1 METSLVTIENYI
13 EKTWQ
18 TLTRTTA
25 DLVEAASDPK
35 LEGEAPL
42 LYIAPTQ
49 DRSQVEE
56 SLKEAGKSV
65 ELRVLPAD
73 ILSQPNFPG
82 PHWLLYLPHSY
93 IVPGGRFN
101 EMYGWDS
108 YFINLGLLI
117 QNRVDEARKMVD
129 NHLYQVRHYGCVLN
143 ANRTYYLTRSQPP
156 FLATMVR
163 DVYRR
168 TRDLRWL
175 SEAFEGL
182 ESTYLF
188 WMTEPHLT
196 PETGLSRYIDLGSG
210 PAPEVLASERDEEGL
225 THYQR
230 IAKEYGR
237 VVTEGPETEACLGY
251 DIDLFY
257 DRGSMALKPLF
268 YIGDRSMRESGF
280 DPSDR
285 FGRFNVDVI
294 HYNPVDLNSLLYLFE
309 QDMAEISQ
317 ELGFPESQ
325 VSRWTQAA
333 DSRRVAMQTYLWNSR
348 SEMFED
354 YNFLTQK
361 RRAYPFATAY
371 FPLWTGWA
379 TQQQADSLAAHL
391 KDFLKPGGLVT
402 SLNVSGNQWDKPFG
416 WAPLQLVAAE
426 GLQKYGYE
434 AEAKEIAKRFLGMVE
449 SEYQRTGTI
458 LEKYD
463 VEARSSSVS
472 EDIQFGYSSNEVGFG
487 WTNGVYLALKE
498 RILGRQSQ

>member
-1 METSLVTIENYI
+1 METSLVTIEHYI
-13 EKTWQ
+13 ENTWQ

-42 LYIAPTQ
+42 LYIAPTE
-49 DRSQVEE
+49 DRSRVEE
-56 SLKEAGKSV
+56 SLKEAGKLV
-65 ELRVLPAD
+65 ELRVLPED
-73 ILSQPNFPG
+73 ILSQPNFSG
-82 PHWLLYLPHSY
+82 PHGLLYLPHSY

-108 YFINLGLLI
+108 YFINLGLLA
-117 QNRVDEARKMVD
+117 QDRVDAARKMVD

-156 FLATMVR
+156 FLASMVR
-163 DVYRR
+163 DIYQR
-168 TRDLRWL
+168 TGDAQWL
-175 SEAFEGL
+175 GEAFEGL
-182 ESTYLF
+182 ESTYRF
-188 WMTEPHLT
+188 WMTKPHLT

-210 PAPEVLASERDEEGL
+210 PAPEVIASERDEEGL

-230 IAKEYGR
+230 IEREYAR
-237 VVTEGPETEACLGY
+237 IVAEGPEAEAALGY
-251 DIDLFY
+251 DIELFY
-257 DRGSMALKPLF
+257 DRDSRALKPLF
-268 YIGDRSMRESGF
+268 YVGDRSMRESGF

-285 FGRFNVDVI
+285 FGRFNVDVV

-309 QDMAEISQ
+309 RDMVEISQ
-317 ELGFPESQ
+317 ELGFQ
-325 VSRWTQAA
+325 GSRVARWADAA
-333 DSRRVAMQTYLWNSR
+333 DSRRALMQKYLWNP
-348 SEMFED
+348 EAETFED

-361 RRAYPFATAY
+361 RRPYPFATAY

-379 TQQQADSLAAHL
+379 TQQQADSLAGHL
-391 KDFLKPGGLVT
+391 NDFLQPGGVVT

-416 WAPLQLVAAE
+416 WAPLQLVAAD
-426 GLQKYGYE
+426 GLKKYGYE
-434 AEAKEIAKRFLGMVE
+434 AEAKEIATRFLDMVQ

-472 EDIQFGYSSNEVGFG
+472 DDIQFGYSSNEVGFG
-487 WTNGVYLALKE
+487 WTNGVYLALKNV
-498 RILGRQSQ
+498 